1 MTATKTPAGPMGSI
15 TDGKAQ
21 AKKSLTEK
29 NPVGCFALFGRSPS
43 GGRAHFKYL
52 FDNESDAVEAAQRF
66 SSKLVADGHTDFTY
80 YVVEI
85 KSRMGIEGG
94 KYVA

>member
-1 MTATKTPAGPMGSI
+1 MGSI
-15 TDGKAQ
+15 TDGKAR

-52 FDNESDAVEAAQRF
+52 FDNESEAIEAGQRF
-66 SSKLVADGHTDFTY
+66 SSDLVAAGHTDFTY
-80 YVVEI
+80 YVIEI
-85 KSRMGIEGG
+85 KSRMGIENG
-94 KYVA
+94 KLVC